1 MYAARGALPPL
12 APHFYPLSALRAT
25 SPEGG
30 SEAYFYR
37 LCEGAKRR
45 SKLPGGW
52 VSAKYIIFTLVVGY
66 FACAQYDVCF
76 FCLSLRGSE
85 ATAAIPWS
93 KVRGMCCVFFQGDR
107 HANARDDTGNLP
119 CYGFCKVLTQIYC
132 ADFGFLPRFTVLLG
146 ICAINSSWRF
156 IYAAIFAL
164 IIYCGGAL
172 TSGSFKTDSPVA
184 LFFRS
189 VCSSGRVLEKSFFP
203 LDAELNLS
211 IRSKSPN
218 FSTV

>member
-1 MYAARGALPPL
+1 MRREGRQSPSRRIFIPYRHFVPLRLRGGRAPFVAIATFPPFHRGNLP
-12 APHFYPLSALRAT
+12 R
-25 SPEGG
+25 
-30 SEAYFYR
+30 R
-37 LCEGAKRR
+37 RKRGLF
-45 SKLPGGW
+45 LP
-52 VSAKYIIFTLVVGY
+52 
-66 FACAQYDVCF
+66 
-76 FCLSLRGSE
+76 SLRGSE

-93 KVRGMCCVFFQGDR
+93 KVRGICCVFFQGDR
-107 HANARDDTGNLP
+107 HANARDDTGILP